1 MNPKCRMAT
10 HGKFDSEPPTK
21 RRDHNV
27 SVYQA
32 LLPILDSLDETE
44 RLKLLELCNAY
55 CGLGQ
60 KDRDL
65 LMSIISGLA
74 GKSDRT

>member
-1 MNPKCRMAT
+1 MAT

-32 LLPILDSLDETE
+32 LLPILDSLGEEE
-44 RLKLLELCNAY
+44 RLKLLELCNTY

-65 LMSIISGLA
+65 LISLISGLA
-74 GKSDRT
+74 GKSNRT

>member
-1 MNPKCRMAT
+1 MRSECRMAT
-10 HGKFDSEPPTK
+10 HGKFGSEPPAK

-32 LLPILDSLDETE
+32 LLPILDSLDEVE
-44 RLKLLELCNAY
+44 RLKLLELCNIY
-55 CGLGQ
+55 CGLSQ

-65 LMSIISGLA
+65 LMSLISGLA
-74 GKSDRT
+74 GKLDGT